1 MTTYVFH
8 DGRMIEKALIPP
20 PQNFAKRSN
29 LSSPRVSRFEEMLSP
44 VTEKTISSW
53 RERDRD
59 MYRADAIDPR
69 DIPAKTIEK
78 RKAKVAAMKAADVG
92 SG

>member
-1 MTTYVFH
+1 MTTWVFR
-8 DGRMIEKALIPP
+8 DGVLVDKSTVGPP
-20 PQNFAKRSN
+20 EFAKRAN
-29 LSSPRVSRFEEMLSP
+29 FPTPRVSRFDEMLSP

-59 MYRADAIDPR
+59 MYKADAVDPR
-69 DIPAKTIEK
+69 DIPAKVVEK
-78 RKAKVAAMKAADVG
+78 RKAKVAAMKEADVG